1 MKNFVLSAGLA
12 LAVFTSAPVHAH
24 DPESRVSIESD
35 MVGPVQAGTTHYVFE
50 LVDTKLNTVLKDSD
64 LLITHEKILHMVAY
78 DPALKEFQHVHP
90 EFDGRYWKVDL
101 DFSVDGNYFVW
112 VQGQL
117 KSDSSEFSSFVRLQ
131 VNGGQAEW
139 PTPPI
144 LTETRRGVN
153 SGSVATLSNGA
164 LHAGQAAMLT
174 LTFSRADGSAAQIT
188 PYLGAFAHVIAT
200 PDDGDSLTHVHP
212 MDGGT
217 PSTGMLHITFPDAGS
232 YRIWVQFIDAGVL
245 KLIPLAVTVAN

>member
-1 MKNFVLSAGLA
+1 MKSFVLLMGLA
-12 LAVFTSAPVHAH
+12 LTVFGVTPAHAH

-35 MVGPVQAGTTHYVFE
+35 MVGPVQAGTTHYVFQ
-50 LVDTKLNTVLKDSD
+50 LVDTKLNTVLKDAD
-64 LLITHEKILHMVAY
+64 LQITHEKILHMVAY

-90 EFDGRYWKVDL
+90 AFDGHYWNADL
-101 DFSVDGNYFVW
+101 DFSVNGNYFVW

-117 KSDSSEFSSFVRLQ
+117 KSDNSEFSSFVRLQ
-131 VNGGQAEW
+131 VNGGQTEW

-144 LTETRRGVN
+144 LTETRTGVN
-153 SGSVATLSNGA
+153 SGSVATLSNGV

-174 LTFSRADGSAAQIT
+174 LTFSRADGSAPQIT

-200 PDDGDSLTHVHP
+200 PEDGDSLTHVHP
-212 MDGGT
+212 MDGGV
-217 PSTGMLHITFPDAGS
+217 PSVGMLHMTFPDAGS

-245 KLIPLAVTVAN
+245 KVIPLSVTVGN